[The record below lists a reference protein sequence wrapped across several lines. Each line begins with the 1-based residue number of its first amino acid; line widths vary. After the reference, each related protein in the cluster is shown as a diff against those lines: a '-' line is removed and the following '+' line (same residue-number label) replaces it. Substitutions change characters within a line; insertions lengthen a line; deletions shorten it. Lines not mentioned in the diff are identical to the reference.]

1 MENNIAEFQSETSW
15 KRCLESAA
23 QRTVDLMLDYSE
35 CALIAAGIVA
45 ALFCGRDCR
54 GIFRAKQEA
63 CPKWGTAAWVSITL
77 PVRLESLP
85 LLIRLA
91 WIGAKSTPPGGQ

>member
-1 MENNIAEFQSETSW
+1 MDGAVQQT
-15 KRCLESAA
+15 AA
-23 QRTVDLMLDYSE
+23 LMLDYCK
-35 CALIAAGIVA
+35 CALLDGGIVE
-45 ALFCGRDCR
+45 ALFCRRGCW

-63 CPKWGTAAWVSITL
+63 CPKWGTAAWASIAL
-77 PVRLESLP
+77 PVRLENLP